1 LADFRRVEEDLESK
15 ISGRA
20 GALTCASRAAYLVRE
35 EGSAL
40 QRWSCGNTRKI
51 GVGDRVFLLRQG
63 VEPRGIVASGVVIE
77 PPYEDLHW
85 DPNASEPA
93 LYVDVEFDAL
103 LNPESDDVLPRE
115 LLGEPPFSDMH

>member
-1 LADFRRVEEDLESK
+1 MSTYLLTWNPSRWSWPELA
-15 ISGRA
+15 
-20 GALTCASRAAYLVRE
+20 RAAYLVRE

-40 QRWSCGNTRKI
+40 QRWSVGNTRKI

-93 LYVDVEFDAL
+93 LYVGRRVRCAAQ
-103 LNPESDDVLPRE
+103 P
-115 LLGEPPFSDMH
+115 